1 MTHPVLCL
9 RPEAD
14 FTRVDAPAPAALTV
28 SYRKPDDPAL
38 PQLMKEARALVIPA
52 VGPKL
57 APGLFDGCDLKLVQV
72 TGAGLDRLDQA
83 ALTKLGIPVANVPG
97 GSNGAVAEY
106 AVTSASL
113 LLRRLAWA
121 NAEIAKGNYVGFRA
135 KMVADN
141 LAGLDGLLV

>member
-14 FTRVDAPAPAALTV
+14 FARVDALPPAGLAV
-28 SYRKPDDPAL
+28 SYHKPDGAAL
-38 PQLMKEARALVIPA
+38 PQLMKQARALVIPA

-57 APGLFDGCDLKLVQV
+57 PAALFEGCGLALVQV
-72 TGAGLDRLDQA
+72 TGAGLDRLHQA
-83 ALTKLGIPVANVPG
+83 GVNGLRLPVAHGPG

-106 AVTSASL
+106 AVTAASL

-121 NAEIAKGNYVGFRA
+121 SAEIAKGNYAAFR
-135 KMVADN
+135 
-141 LAGLDGLLV
+141 